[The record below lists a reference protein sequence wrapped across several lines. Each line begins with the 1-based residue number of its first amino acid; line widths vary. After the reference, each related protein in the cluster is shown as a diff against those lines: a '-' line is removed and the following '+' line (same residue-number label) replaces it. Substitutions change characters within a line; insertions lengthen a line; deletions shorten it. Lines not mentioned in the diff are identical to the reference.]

1 MDHLTFELKTATI
14 TNPYLLTIGLV
25 NEKAKVAFAV
35 TQKEDF
41 TFVLRLN
48 KHRSVMGDTSET
60 IIPELKK
67 TGMLY
72 LNNKVKEFSE
82 EKKAWEEF
90 LKYVKPFSSE
100 FYTKNGINILE
111 KVVSIVETRISHLEN
126 MTLQKIFND
135 RYVYL
140 GFDATIVKTIGLP
153 GFVPEELDEAV
164 VWVQG
169 EEKWNTIKNF
179 IDTYPLMVK
188 QPAQVLKKVP
198 LLTIFTDY
206 KK

>member
-14 TNPYLLTIGLV
+14 TNPHLLTIGLV

-35 TQKEDF
+35 TQKEDL

-67 TGMLY
+67 MGMLY

-140 GFDATIVKTIGLP
+140 GFDATIVETIGLP
-153 GFVPEELDEAV
+153 GFVPEERDIVFKCYLTYCGTRKTVTFYGSPDIT
-164 VWVQG
+164 
-169 EEKWNTIKNF
+169 KF
-179 IDTYPLMVK
+179 INL
-188 QPAQVLKKVP
+188 LKDKSVDIR
-198 LLTIFTDY
+198 LER
-206 KK
+206 